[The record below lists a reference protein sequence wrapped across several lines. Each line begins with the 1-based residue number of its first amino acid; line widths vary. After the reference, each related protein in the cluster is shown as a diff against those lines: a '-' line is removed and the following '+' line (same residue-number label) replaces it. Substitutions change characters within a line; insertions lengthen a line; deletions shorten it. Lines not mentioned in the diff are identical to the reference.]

1 MLPMINN
8 TNIQDSSVTKN
19 IVASFT
25 GDIAGLKTEIRMAKR
40 EEDNGLL
47 PYYEAALVILEKTN

>member
-8 TNIQDSSVTKN
+8 TNIQDSKVTKN
-19 IVASFT
+19 IVVSFA
-25 GDIAGLKTEIRMAKR
+25 GDIQGLKTEIRMAKR

-47 PYYEAALVILEKTN
+47 PYYEAALAILEKTN